1 MISHYS
7 RKFSKLLPCTEVLY
21 LQMLPTVKNTF
32 FRKFSF
38 SEQSIAISMTDI
50 S

>member
-32 FRKFSF
+32 FKKILIFTT
-38 SEQSIAISMTDI
+38 INCDI
-50 S
+50 ND